1 MAVLVTGGTGF
12 VGMNVLEA
20 LLEHGEHVVSLDGGA
35 PSPAARRALAA
46 HSRAIVLEAGSVLD
60 AEFLEDLFRKY
71 TIERVIHAAAV
82 TSGPDREAR
91 DPETIVEVNVR
102 GTLNVLRAARK
113 HDIRRLVYVG
123 SGAAY
128 GETLYRLPR
137 LYEESPSVPT
147 TLYSITKHAAER
159 TCMRMRAL
167 WRLDVVCVRLGTVIG
182 PWERDTG
189 VRDNYGTHTQLAG
202 QALAGRTALLTA
214 REIQRDWVYSRD
226 VADALVELAYAPKL
240 GHTLYNVSS
249 GVAWEAPIRTWCEA
263 LGRAYPRFSYRVAAT
278 GEEPTIWYTDRDRG
292 LMDIGRLACDTGFEP
307 RYPMAEAYAAFIEWM
322 RKTPDCVQPHT
333 QKS

>member
-20 LLEHGEHVVSLDGGA
+20 LLERGEHVVSLDAGA
-35 PSPAARRALAA
+35 PPPAAGRALAA
-46 HSRAIVLEAGSVLD
+46 HSRALVLETGSVLN
-60 AEFLEDLFRKY
+60 AELLEDLFRRHG
-71 TIERVIHAAAV
+71 IERVIHAAAV

-91 DPETIVEVNVR
+91 DPETIMEVNMR
-102 GTLNVLRAARK
+102 GTLNVLRSARM
-113 HDIRRLVYVG
+113 HDIRRVIYVG

-137 LYEESPSVPT
+137 LYEESPSVPA

-159 TCMRMRAL
+159 TCMRMKAL
-167 WRLDVVCVRLGTVIG
+167 WQLDVACVRLGTVIG

-189 VRDNYGTHTQLAG
+189 ARDNYGTHTQLAG
-202 QALAGRTALLTA
+202 HALAGRSALLTA

-240 GHTLYNVSS
+240 DHALYNVSS
-249 GVAWEAPIRTWCEA
+249 GSVWEAPIRTWCEV
-263 LGRAYPRFSYRVAAT
+263 LGRAFPRFSYRVAAA
-278 GEEPTIWYTDRDRG
+278 GEQPTIWYTDRDRG
-292 LMDIGRLACDTGFEP
+292 LMDIGRLARDIDFKP
-307 RYPMAEAYAAFIEWM
+307 RYPMTEAYAAFVEWI
-322 RKTPDCVQPHT
+322 RKTPDFVQPHA
-333 QKS
+333 QRS